1 MPRVLIFP
9 GRGGR
14 CCDLPPPPPPANDDD
29 VDDDDEDVEDVALSM
44 SIGSNMYRCFD
55 SKAEEEEFKLVVR
68 VMFVVLLV
76 SSMQTSQK

>member
-14 CCDLPPPPPPANDDD
+14 CCNLPLPPPPPPADDDD
-29 VDDDDEDVEDVALSM
+29 VDDDAEALSM

-68 VMFVVLLV
+68 VMFVLLLV

>member
-1 MPRVLIFP
+1 
-9 GRGGR
+9 
-14 CCDLPPPPPPANDDD
+14 
-29 VDDDDEDVEDVALSM
+29 M

-68 VMFVVLLV
+68 VMFVLLLV